1 MSKVTDVSVEVLHK
15 AIKLDDVRASLL
27 AEYNSKINA
36 LTKEDWE
43 SIKALP
49 KFVFRK
55 FSVID
60 LVPKFRFASP
70 IQKVDSEEESK
81 LTFIDVQR
89 ILCYLLLGN
98 DFIGKWASTTEA
110 GFGEPLYKEI
120 TEKIKEVAKANDYD
134 VYSAYFVVEKMA
146 QKGDYA
152 LKIVKRREDGADEE
166 SADIKDVKAF
176 KTSKDAKPA
185 RAAAGGG
192 GGGPKT
198 YATVVAKKEHKASDD
213 VPKETKP
220 LKGHTPSKTNVSA
233 VPTGPCI
240 ETETMDPMLAAL
252 DAMAKLR
259 NKKLTSN
266 GERTMMAIKLCQMAA
281 NLLDGKA

>member
-1 MSKVTDVSVEVLHK
+1 MSKVTDVSVEVLDK
-15 AIKLDDVRASLL
+15 AIKLGDIRASLL
-27 AEYNSKINA
+27 AEYNSKISA

-49 KFVFRK
+49 KYVFRK
-55 FSVID
+55 FSIID
-60 LVPKFRFASP
+60 LVPKFRFTSP
-70 IQKVDSEEESK
+70 IQKAGSEEESK

-98 DFIGKWASTTEA
+98 DFIGKWPSTTEA
-110 GFGEPLYKEI
+110 GFGEPLFKEV

-134 VYSAYFVVEKMA
+134 VYTAYFVVEKMA

-152 LKIVKRREDGADEE
+152 LKIVKRREDGANEE
-166 SADIKDVKAF
+166 SADIKEAKA
-176 KTSKDAKPA
+176 SKDAKPA
-185 RAAAGGG
+185 RAAGGG
-192 GGGPKT
+192 GGGAKT
-198 YATVVAKKEHKASDD
+198 YATVVAKDKK
-213 VPKETKP
+213 VPADGAKETKV
-220 LKGHTPSKTNVSA
+220 SKINSSSTNV
-233 VPTGPCI
+233 VPTGACI
-240 ETETMDPMLAAL
+240 ETETMDPMLVAL

-281 NLLDGKA
+281 NLLDNKA

>member
-1 MSKVTDVSVEVLHK
+1 MSKVTDVSVDVLDK
-15 AIKLDDVRASLL
+15 AIKLKDVRASLL
-27 AEYNSKINA
+27 AEYNSKISA

-49 KFVFRK
+49 KYVFRK
-55 FSVID
+55 FSIID

-70 IQKVDSEEESK
+70 IQKAGDEEMTK

-98 DFIGKWASTTEA
+98 DFIGKWTSTTEA

-134 VYSAYFVVEKMA
+134 VYTAYFVVEKMA

-166 SADIKDVKAF
+166 S
-176 KTSKDAKPA
+176 DAKPVKVA
-185 RAAAGGG
+185 SGGG
-192 GGGPKT
+192 GGAKT
-198 YATVVAKKEHKASDD
+198 YATVAAK
-213 VPKETKP
+213 KETKP
-220 LKGHTPSKTNVSA
+220 VDVPTTKEVKKTVPSKSQAPVNA
-233 VPTGPCI
+233 PVPTGACI

>member
-1 MSKVTDVSVEVLHK
+1 MSKVTDVSVEVLDK
-15 AIKLDDVRASLL
+15 AIKLGDVRASLL
-27 AEYNSKINA
+27 SEYNSKIDA

-49 KFVFRK
+49 KYVFRK
-55 FSVID
+55 FSIID
-60 LVPKFRFASP
+60 LVPKFRFVSP
-70 IQKVDSEEESK
+70 IQKAGDEEMAK

-98 DFIGKWASTTEA
+98 DFIGKWPSTTEA
-110 GFGEPLYKEI
+110 GFGEPLFKEV

-134 VYSAYFVVEKMA
+134 VYTSYFVVEKMA

-166 SADIKDVKAF
+166 SADIKDVK
-176 KTSKDAKPA
+176 TSKPVKTTP
-185 RAAAGGG
+185 AAGGG
-192 GGGPKT
+192 GGGAKT
-198 YATVVAKKEHKASDD
+198 YATVAAKKEHKPAD
-213 VPKETKP
+213 VPAAKEVKKAVSS
-220 LKGHTPSKTNVSA
+220 KGQSNA
-233 VPTGPCI
+233 QVPTGACI

>member
-1 MSKVTDVSVEVLHK
+1 MSKVTDVSVEVLDK
-15 AIKLDDVRASLL
+15 AIKLGDVRASLL

-49 KFVFRK
+49 KYVFRK
-55 FSVID
+55 FSIID

-70 IQKVDSEEESK
+70 IQKAGSEEESK

-98 DFIGKWASTTEA
+98 DFIGKWPSTTEA
-110 GFGEPLYKEI
+110 GFGEPLFKEV

-134 VYSAYFVVEKMA
+134 VYTAYFVVEKMA

-166 SADIKDVKAF
+166 SGA
-176 KTSKDAKPA
+176 KDAKPA

-192 GGGPKT
+192 GGGAKT
-198 YATVVAKKEHKASDD
+198 YATVVAKDKKVSGD
-213 VPKETKP
+213 VPAAKETKV
-220 LKGHTPSKTNVSA
+220 SKSNASSTSA
-233 VPTGPCI
+233 VPMGPCI
-240 ETETMDPMLAAL
+240 ESETMDPMLTAL

>member
-1 MSKVTDVSVEVLHK
+1 MSKVTDVSVEVLNK
-15 AIKLDDVRASLL
+15 AIKLGDVRASLL

-60 LVPKFRFASP
+60 LVPKFRFTSP
-70 IQKVDSEEESK
+70 IQKAGSEEESK

-98 DFIGKWASTTEA
+98 DFIGKWPSTTEA
-110 GFGEPLYKEI
+110 GFGEPLFKEV

-152 LKIVKRREDGADEE
+152 LKIVKRREEGADEE
-166 SADIKDVKAF
+166 SADIKDVKVI
-176 KTSKDAKPA
+176 KTPKDAKPA

-192 GGGPKT
+192 GGGVKT
-198 YATVVAKKEHKASDD
+198 YATVVAKDKKVSAD
-213 VPKETKP
+213 VHVAKETKV
-220 LKGHTPSKTNVSA
+220 SKSNTSSTNT
-233 VPTGPCI
+233 VPVGPCI
-240 ETETMDPMLAAL
+240 ESETMDPMLAAL
-252 DAMAKLR
+252 DAMAKMR

-266 GERTMMAIKLCQMAA
+266 GERTMMAIKLCQLAA

>member
-1 MSKVTDVSVEVLHK
+1 MSKVTDVSVEVLDK
-15 AIKLDDVRASLL
+15 AIKLGDVRASLL
-27 AEYNSKINA
+27 LEYNSKINA

-49 KFVFRK
+49 KYVFRK
-55 FSVID
+55 FSIID
-60 LVPKFRFASP
+60 LVPKFRFVSP
-70 IQKVDSEEESK
+70 IQKAGSEEESK

-98 DFIGKWASTTEA
+98 DFIGKWPSTTEA
-110 GFGEPLYKEI
+110 GFGEPLFKEV

-134 VYSAYFVVEKMA
+134 VYTSYFVVEKMA

-166 SADIKDVKAF
+166 SDTKPVK
-176 KTSKDAKPA
+176 TTP
-185 RAAAGGG
+185 AAGGG
-192 GGGPKT
+192 GGGAKT
-198 YATVVAKKEHKASDD
+198 YATVAAKKEHKPSD
-213 VPKETKP
+213 VPAAKEVKKSVSS
-220 LKGHTPSKTNVSA
+220 KGQANAPA
-233 VPTGPCI
+233 PTGACI

>member
-1 MSKVTDVSVEVLHK
+1 MSKVTDVSVDVLDK
-15 AIKLDDVRASLL
+15 AIKLGDVRASLL
-27 AEYNSKINA
+27 LEYNSKIDA

-49 KFVFRK
+49 KYVFRK
-55 FSVID
+55 FSIID

-70 IQKVDSEEESK
+70 IQKAGSEEESK

-120 TEKIKEVAKANDYD
+120 TEKIKGVAKTNDYD
-134 VYSAYFVVEKMA
+134 VYTSYFVVEKMA

-166 SADIKDVKAF
+166 SADIKDVKTSKPV
-176 KTSKDAKPA
+176 KTSP
-185 RAAAGGG
+185 AAGGG
-192 GGGPKT
+192 GAKT
-198 YATVVAKKEHKASDD
+198 YATVAAKKETKSAD
-213 VPKETKP
+213 VPTTKEVKKTVS
-220 LKGHTPSKTNVSA
+220 SKSQAPANA
-233 VPTGPCI
+233 PVPTGACI